1 MYTQDPDDDEEEE
14 TISEVIEPMM
24 NKELK
29 ENEIAKSSEHPF
41 ESVRKLSRQFSDNF
55 IDMFK
60 VGDSFNLEQS
70 SGNSGNS
77 NEEEKQ
83 DSSETSS
90 TSENVYT
97 VNPSPKTGDGDL
109 VRPSRPSLSQVV
121 PILGTDWQGEQEEDD
136 LFLSAEDLLAQAL
149 HLDDSKKIIGGE
161 EEEEEGGQGADRI
174 SKYRVCDRISEAS
187 EESSLELVVPQNQ
200 GKELVVFSNI
210 FTSEMV
216 GTTNEENTNLNDGG
230 LRKESTSSIL
240 PDIRDMQSQMGD
252 LTQDECKK
260 AKTVKEIDLLDEDTM
275 TSVEINQLFDDE
287 LKQVG
292 EIKQGLSQLSHTLV
306 TEAPDDEGSQ
316 GKLLEG
322 RSLRQVLR
330 NLGTRGACEEEEVVF
345 PAKEA
350 LRRTTSDPLFDHNEG
365 RKEGEHVVK
374 DLEALEVGLGEEEE
388 QIRPILKK
396 RTRSSLSESGSQT
409 EISAVN
415 SQPERSQV
423 RFYHASDFSYS
434 DKCKQMTLRTKDTS
448 LLRSSTSWRQTMGQ
462 RVLGDA
468 IQCHL
473 LCLPGGKY
481 IIAKKDIPFP
491 CELLTQL

>member
-1 MYTQDPDDDEEEE
+1 MYTQDPDDDDEEEEE
-14 TISEVIEPMM
+14 TIAEVIEPMM
-24 NKELK
+24 NQGLE
-29 ENEIAKSSEHPF
+29 ENEIAKSPEHNF

-70 SGNSGNS
+70 LGNSGNS

-97 VNPSPKTGDGDL
+97 VNPSPKTGDGEL

-121 PILGTDWQGEQEEDD
+121 PILGTDWQGEGEEDD

-161 EEEEEGGQGADRI
+161 EEEGEGGKGADRI

-210 FTSEMV
+210 FTSEKV
-216 GTTNEENTNLNDGG
+216 GTTNEENTNLNDDA

-240 PDIRDMQSQMGD
+240 PDIRDMQSQLGD
-252 LTQDECKK
+252 LTEDECKK

-316 GKLLEG
+316 GKVLEG

-330 NLGTRGACEEEEVVF
+330 NLGTRSEEEEVF
-345 PAKEA
+345 PSKEA

-365 RKEGEHVVK
+365 RKEGEHAVK
-374 DLEALEVGLGEEEE
+374 DLEALEVGLEEEEE

-423 RFYHASDFSYS
+423 CFFTMHLI
-434 DKCKQMTLRTKDTS
+434 CLTLNK
-448 LLRSSTSWRQTMGQ
+448 
-462 RVLGDA
+462 
-468 IQCHL
+468 
-473 LCLPGGKY
+473 
-481 IIAKKDIPFP
+481 
-491 CELLTQL
+491 

>member
-14 TISEVIEPMM
+14 ET
-24 NKELK
+24 
-29 ENEIAKSSEHPF
+29 IAKSPEHNF

-97 VNPSPKTGDGDL
+97 VNPSPKTGDGEL

-121 PILGTDWQGEQEEDD
+121 PILGTDWQGEEEEDD

-161 EEEEEGGQGADRI
+161 EEDEEGGKGVDRI

-200 GKELVVFSNI
+200 GRELVVFSNI
-210 FTSEMV
+210 FTSEKV
-216 GTTNEENTNLNDGG
+216 GTANEENTNLNDVAF
-230 LRKESTSSIL
+230 RKESTSSIL
-240 PDIRDMQSQMGD
+240 PNIRDMQSQMGD

-316 GKLLEG
+316 GKVLEG

-330 NLGTRGACEEEEVVF
+330 NLGTRSASEEEEVF
-345 PAKEA
+345 PSKEA
-350 LRRTTSDPLFDHNEG
+350 LRRTTSDPLFDHTEG
-365 RKEGEHVVK
+365 RKKGEHAVK
-374 DLEALEVGLGEEEE
+374 DLEALEVGLEEEEE

-415 SQPERSQV
+415 GQPERSQV
-423 RFYHASDFSYS
+423 RF
-434 DKCKQMTLRTKDTS
+434 
-448 LLRSSTSWRQTMGQ
+448 
-462 RVLGDA
+462 
-468 IQCHL
+468 
-473 LCLPGGKY
+473 LPC
-481 IIAKKDIPFP
+481 I
-491 CELLTQL
+491 

>member
-1 MYTQDPDDDEEEE
+1 MYTQDPDDDVEEEEE
-14 TISEVIEPMM
+14 TIAEVIEPMV

-29 ENEIAKSSEHPF
+29 ENESSEHTF

-97 VNPSPKTGDGDL
+97 VNPSPKTGDGEL

-121 PILGTDWQGEQEEDD
+121 PILGTDWQGEEEEDD

-161 EEEEEGGQGADRI
+161 EEEEEGGKGADRI

-210 FTSEMV
+210 FTSEKV
-216 GTTNEENTNLNDGG
+216 GTTNEENTNLNDDA

-240 PDIRDMQSQMGD
+240 PDIRDMQSQLGD
-252 LTQDECKK
+252 LTEDECKK

-292 EIKQGLSQLSHTLV
+292 EIKQGLSKLSHTLV

-330 NLGTRGACEEEEVVF
+330 NLGTRSASEEEVF
-345 PAKEA
+345 PSKEA
-350 LRRTTSDPLFDHNEG
+350 LRRTTSDPLFDHTEG
-365 RKEGEHVVK
+365 RKEGEHAVK
-374 DLEALEVGLGEEEE
+374 DLEALEVGLEEEEE

-415 SQPERSQV
+415 GQPERSQV
-423 RFYHASDFSYS
+423 RF
-434 DKCKQMTLRTKDTS
+434 
-448 LLRSSTSWRQTMGQ
+448 
-462 RVLGDA
+462 
-468 IQCHL
+468 
-473 LCLPGGKY
+473 LPC
-481 IIAKKDIPFP
+481 I
-491 CELLTQL
+491 

>member
-1 MYTQDPDDDEEEE
+1 MYTQDPDDEEEEEE
-14 TISEVIEPMM
+14 TIAEVIEPMM
-24 NKELK
+24 NQGLE
-29 ENEIAKSSEHPF
+29 ENEIAKSPEHNF

-60 VGDSFNLEQS
+60 VEDSFNLEQS
-70 SGNSGNS
+70 SGNSVNS

-83 DSSETSS
+83 DSSGTSS

-97 VNPSPKTGDGDL
+97 VNPSPKTGDGEL

-216 GTTNEENTNLNDGG
+216 GTTNEENTNLNDGA

-330 NLGTRGACEEEEVVF
+330 NLGTRNASEEEEVF
-345 PAKEA
+345 PSKEA

-365 RKEGEHVVK
+365 RREGEHAVK
-374 DLEALEVGLGEEEE
+374 CLEALEVGLGEEEE

-396 RTRSSLSESGSQT
+396 RTRSSLSDSGSQT

-415 SQPERSQV
+415 GQPKRSQV
-423 RFYHASDFSYS
+423 CF
-434 DKCKQMTLRTKDTS
+434 
-448 LLRSSTSWRQTMGQ
+448 
-462 RVLGDA
+462 
-468 IQCHL
+468 
-473 LCLPGGKY
+473 LPC
-481 IIAKKDIPFP
+481 I
-491 CELLTQL
+491 